1 MLYICICICTKLVRC
16 HFFRFFHEFMEHH
29 KETTT
34 KSRAS
39 CDTYLLC
46 SHEGVLGA
54 VTQDFSPFIGIG
66 ANVAEYR
73 GLEVRTML
81 DHAVVM
87 SFLPKQESTLRTSDF
102 EKAGWPLSHLSSGA
116 GILMHSFCCLL
127 PFGNQVRTNIEFK

>member
-1 MLYICICICTKLVRC
+1 MPFFSMNSWNITKKQQRAELLVILN
-16 HFFRFFHEFMEHH
+16 
-29 KETTT
+29 
-34 KSRAS
+34 
-39 CDTYLLC
+39 YLLC